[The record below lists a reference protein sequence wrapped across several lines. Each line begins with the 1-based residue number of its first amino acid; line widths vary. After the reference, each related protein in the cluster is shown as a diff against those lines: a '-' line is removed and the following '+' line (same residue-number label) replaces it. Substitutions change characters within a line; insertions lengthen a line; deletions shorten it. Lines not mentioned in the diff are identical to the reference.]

1 VDEGLFFWLII
12 IAVVVLQGIGRK
24 KRKAG
29 QPGQEP
35 PGSPGPRT
43 APPGD
48 QEGVTASTASSRPT
62 VASPRPT
69 MDSPRPG
76 QEVAEEASSE
86 ESSEG
91 MVPADVWAEIL
102 GLARGETQ
110 RAEPEAPP
118 PAEAAPVPWAR
129 EERPREDRP
138 AAAVALREGPPPPV
152 VRSFPTSHG
161 ADAVLHQTKTGDFES
176 RLAVSRTP
184 TPELE
189 PGGGRGVRAGL
200 FGSGSPRELRKAI
213 ILKEVLGPPL
223 SLREE

>member
-1 VDEGLFFWLII
+1 MDEGLFFWLII
-12 IAVVVLQGIGRK
+12 IAVVVLQGIGKK

-62 VASPRPT
+62 VASPRP
-69 MDSPRPG
+69 G
-76 QEVAEEASSE
+76 QDAAERR
-86 ESSEG
+86 SSEG
-91 MVPADVWAEIL
+91 LVPADVWAEIL

-110 RAEPEAPP
+110 RAEPEPEPEAPL

-129 EERPREDRP
+129 EERPREERP
-138 AAAVALREGPPPPV
+138 AAAVARREGPPPPV

-161 ADAVLHQTKTGDFES
+161 ADAVLYQTKTGDYES
-176 RLAVSRTP
+176 RLAVSRTSIL
-184 TPELE
+184 ESE
-189 PGGGRGVRAGL
+189 PGEGRGVRAGL
-200 FGSGSPRELRKAI
+200 FGSGSPKDLRKAI